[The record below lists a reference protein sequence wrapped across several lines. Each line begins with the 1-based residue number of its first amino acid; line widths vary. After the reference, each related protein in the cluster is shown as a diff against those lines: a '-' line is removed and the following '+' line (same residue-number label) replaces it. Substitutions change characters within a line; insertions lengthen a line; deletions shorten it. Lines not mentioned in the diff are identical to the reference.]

1 MPDGTDSKATIAK
14 DCNIPLLMTAFPQSA
29 ALTHDAES
37 CVRNLDSE
45 LSTAG
50 YLRVAKGHTPDSA
63 RHYKLFPLDRIVIPP
78 VGSPNYD
85 KTISFYMKMEMEND
99 EKITKVE
106 TITLKDWTTLCGAI
120 EIACKDSRPWL
131 NRQIRQLCDLGVFDP
146 ELIGYKDGP
155 RAYAMAVQDILQP

>member
-1 MPDGTDSKATIAK
+1 MPDGNDSKPTSAK
-14 DCNIPLLMTAFPQSA
+14 DRILPLQLTAFPQSA
-29 ALTHDAES
+29 ALTHDAEQ
-37 CVRNLDSE
+37 CVRDLDSE

-85 KTISFYMKMEMEND
+85 KAISFYMKMEMEND

-106 TITLKDWTTLCGAI
+106 TITLKD
-120 EIACKDSRPWL
+120 
-131 NRQIRQLCDLGVFDP
+131 
-146 ELIGYKDGP
+146 
-155 RAYAMAVQDILQP
+155 